1 MTNIEVL
8 VILAAAPI
16 ILMLYVA
23 AIEDLVNMF
32 KRWRL

>member
-8 VILAAAPI
+8 VILAATPI
-16 ILMLYVA
+16 ILLLYVA
-23 AIEDLVNMF
+23 AIEALVNMF